1 MTELISNIKVIRY
14 SMFQN
19 NAAADTDTFSGILF
33 GKILSGNYSNIPD
46 TIPGDLSPAPVPQHL
61 IQAVPGTYTHSKP
74 VPY

>member
-33 GKILSGNYSNIPD
+33 GKLCQG
-46 TIPGDLSPAPVPQHL
+46 TIQIFL
-61 IQAVPGTYTHSKP
+61 IQFRAIYLQRQLRNT
-74 VPY
+74 